1 MAKSFSAAV
10 SDWVKETKER
20 QQAVYAG
27 SVQRILS
34 IAQEP
39 VGAGGN
45 MPVDTGFLR
54 SSLVTNLGTG
64 IPAMTFKPDGDGR
77 YSYEA
82 TAVNLTI
89 ANAKVTDQIVAMWT
103 ASHAIHQEYGA
114 QGREG
119 RRFVG
124 LAAQRWQEVV
134 NAESAELQRTSR
146 RRK

>member
-1 MAKSFSAAV
+1 MARSFSATV

-27 SVQRILS
+27 SVQRLLS

-39 VGAGGN
+39 VGIGGN
-45 MPVDTGFLR
+45 MPIDTGFLR
-54 SSLVTNLGTG
+54 SSLVTSLGTA
-64 IPAMTFKPDGDGR
+64 IPSMTFKPEGDQQHG
-77 YSYEA
+77 YEA

-89 ANAKVTDQIVAMWT
+89 ANAKVTDPIVAAWT
-103 ASHAIHQEYGA
+103 ASYAVHQEYGA
-114 QGREG
+114 RGREG

-134 NAESAELQRTSR
+134 NAESAELQRTVSR
-146 RRK
+146 R